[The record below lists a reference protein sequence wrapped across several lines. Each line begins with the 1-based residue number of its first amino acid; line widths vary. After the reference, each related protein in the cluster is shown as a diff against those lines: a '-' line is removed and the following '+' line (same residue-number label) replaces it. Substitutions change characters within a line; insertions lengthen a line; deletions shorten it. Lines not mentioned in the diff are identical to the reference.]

1 MFGPGPAHWAGPGFI
16 AQFIDSIENIYTRI
30 DSPVGDR
37 L

>member
-1 MFGPGPAHWAGPGFI
+1 MFGPGHAGFI